1 MSPQQQLDY
10 IADQINKR
18 KAESQQEQ
26 KAILNRIA
34 ERNEETKK
42 KANIDGL
49 KSQQLEKVIA
59 KIRAAM

>member
-26 KAILNRIA
+26 KAILNRTA

-42 KANIDGL
+42 KANFDGL